1 MGIFSTLGRKLGL
14 GDDEEE
20 FLEDEREERTEKNA
34 KDTPQASTPKEM
46 QSMREDNDTGFGG
59 HRDELHSNVVDFMS
73 RNPKVQEA
81 VAGFKMKVVII
92 EPKTFDDAQQV
103 ANCLR
108 EKRPVVLNFEKT
120 ERDVA
125 RRILD
130 FISGTIYAIQ
140 GAVSRVGN
148 NVFLCAPSNVNV
160 AYTEDDKRKGSA
172 DMPWMTNR

>member
-1 MGIFSTLGRKLGL
+1 MSIFNTLGRKLGF
-14 GDDEEE
+14 GGDEEY
-20 FLEDEREERTEKNA
+20 EDETEESNLKE
-34 KDTPQASTPKEM
+34 TPKREQSKEVPTVM
-46 QSMREDNDTGFGG
+46 QDDADNGFGG
-59 HRDELHSNVVDFMS
+59 REEPHSNVVDFMS

-81 VAGFKMKVVII
+81 VAGLKMKVIII
-92 EPKTFDDAQQV
+92 EPKVFDDAQQV

-130 FISGTIYAIQ
+130 FISGTVYAIQ

-160 AYTEDDKRKGSA
+160 AFTEDDKNKGSA
-172 DMPWMTNR
+172 DMPWMSKR

>member
-1 MGIFSTLGRKLGL
+1 MGLINKLCGKLGI
-14 GDDEEE
+14 GDNDEE
-20 FLEDEREERTEKNA
+20 LLDEAEEIVEETAVKAPNKQDE
-34 KDTPQASTPKEM
+34 PKEM
-46 QSMREDNDTGFGG
+46 QVMQDKDTGFGG
-59 HRDELHSNVVDFMS
+59 RDELHGNVVDFMS
-73 RNPKVQEA
+73 RNPKVKEA

-92 EPKTFDDAQQV
+92 EPKVFDDAQQV
-103 ANCLR
+103 SDCLR

-160 AYTEDDKRKGSA
+160 AYTEENKRGSA
-172 DMPWMTNR
+172 DMPWMSQR

>member
-1 MGIFSTLGRKLGL
+1 MGIFNTLGRKLGL
-14 GDDEEE
+14 SDDEEE
-20 FLEDEREERTEKNA
+20 LLEEEATESA
-34 KDTPQASTPKEM
+34 KKAAPATPEQYAPKEM
-46 QSMREDNDTGFGG
+46 QNMRDNNDTGFGG
-59 HRDELHSNVVDFMS
+59 RDEAHNNVVDFMS

-92 EPKTFDDAQQV
+92 EPKVFDDAQQV

-160 AYTEDDKRKGSA
+160 AYTEEEKPKGNA
-172 DMPWMTNR
+172 DMPWMSSR